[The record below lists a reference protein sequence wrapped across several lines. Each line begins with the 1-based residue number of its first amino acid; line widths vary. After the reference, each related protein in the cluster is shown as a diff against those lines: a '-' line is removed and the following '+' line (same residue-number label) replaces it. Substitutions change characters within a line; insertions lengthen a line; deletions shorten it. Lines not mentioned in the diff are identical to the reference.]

1 MLSRPPAA
9 RPFRRL
15 AHALEPASPLHT
27 RHTPWPCPRRT
38 APLSRRHRV
47 IARRRT
53 AGTRRA
59 RPTPCAFHFLPFPLP
74 CVLGLHSH
82 CKHAS
87 PGRRPRKPAAHPI
100 STQSRDRSGRVAWT
114 LGCACSLRRL
124 DHAHT
129 LMHTPA
135 DVIRCSALPCP
146 ALPCPAL
153 PCLVAAIATGT
164 GHGAIFFF
172 CFFFLPFLVW
182 LGRCVN
188 AVGEGI
194 GAVLARVG
202 KQSGSRML
210 GGCSS
215 CCGMCEAG
223 LFVVVYSETNS
234 LVSDREHGQICLCG
248 ERSALSWP
256 QQRDPSRSNAKE
268 YSGAGIQNSWFLRSL
283 RNSPTC
289 PIGRR
294 CVAATSGCWWGA
306 CARLMGVN
314 CSR

>member
-1 MLSRPPAA
+1 LLSAPAGP
-9 RPFRRL
+9 R
-15 AHALEPASPLHT
+15 AHT
-27 RHTPWPCPRRT
+27 
-38 APLSRRHRV
+38 
-47 IARRRT
+47 
-53 AGTRRA
+53 
-59 RPTPCAFHFLPFPLP
+59 
-74 CVLGLHSH
+74 
-82 CKHAS
+82 
-87 PGRRPRKPAAHPI
+87 
-100 STQSRDRSGRVAWT
+100 
-114 LGCACSLRRL
+114 
-124 DHAHT
+124 HAHT
-129 LMHTPA
+129 RRRDPVL
-135 DVIRCSALPCP
+135 CP

-153 PCLVAAIATGT
+153 PGCCYRNR
-164 GHGAIFFF
+164 HGARCNLFFF

-202 KQSGSRML
+202 KQLVR
-210 GGCSS
+210 GCWV
-215 CCGMCEAG
+215 GAAIAAECEAG

-234 LVSDREHGQICLCG
+234 LVSDRENGQICLCG

-256 QQRDPSRSNAKE
+256 QQRDPSRSNARE

-306 CARLMGVN
+306 CAKLMDVN

>member
-1 MLSRPPAA
+1 L
-9 RPFRRL
+9 L
-15 AHALEPASPLHT
+15 A
-27 RHTPWPCPRRT
+27 
-38 APLSRRHRV
+38 
-47 IARRRT
+47 
-53 AGTRRA
+53 
-59 RPTPCAFHFLPFPLP
+59 
-74 CVLGLHSH
+74 
-82 CKHAS
+82 
-87 PGRRPRKPAAHPI
+87 
-100 STQSRDRSGRVAWT
+100 
-114 LGCACSLRRL
+114 LRRL

-135 DVIRCSALPCP
+135 DVIRCSALPCL
-146 ALPCPAL
+146 AQPCPAL
-153 PCLVAAIATGT
+153 PGCCYRNR
-164 GHGAIFFF
+164 HGARCNLFFLL
-172 CFFFLPFLVW
+172 FFLPFRVW

-294 CVAATSGCWWGA
+294 CVAATSGLLVGSVCEVDG
-306 CARLMGVN
+306 R
-314 CSR
+314 